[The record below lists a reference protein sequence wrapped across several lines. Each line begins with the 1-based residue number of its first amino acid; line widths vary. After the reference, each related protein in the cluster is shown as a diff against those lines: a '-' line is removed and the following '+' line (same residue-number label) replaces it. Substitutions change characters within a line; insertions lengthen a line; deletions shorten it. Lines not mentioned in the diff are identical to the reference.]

1 MQVTKKYEGATT
13 LSFATNSMT
22 VPDTF
27 KDPSALRTLANYLRS
42 SNGVKTKTATQHE
55 KRVDYFRGYRFM
67 ECVVE
72 EDKPLQKWPKT
83 LPKITDQGVAREIAE
98 LMIQNNFFHRSE
110 KVPDKKRM
118 LRMCKVNVYEE
129 SGYYTWMYEGS
140 MMWSN
145 IGTVLLIAAVIGFTL
160 LPIWPDIAKKV
171 LWYMSCTFLIFTLS
185 FCLIR
190 ALLFLFGWIVG
201 YEVWIFPNL
210 FDESLTFQDSFKPI
224 YSFEQT
230 AEGQGYYRLGMVAAL
245 IGFVAWAMT
254 QPTEFD
260 TFIQGQKHF
269 LDDLYSGNLLADVAA
284 DHKANLDGVKRK
296 VPTFEDL
303 LREVEEE
310 ESGSSS
316 SRSSGVAGAD
326 EADGEAALNAAL
338 EEELSDEE
346 ATARILEQLNAQDEA
361 DLYGDD
367 GED

>member
-1 MQVTKKYEGATT
+1 MTAGDTSLQGVPEVYTT
-13 LSFATNSMT
+13 QAG
-22 VPDTF
+22 
-27 KDPSALRTLANYLRS
+27 LRTLANYLRS
-42 SNGVKTKTATQHE
+42 NNGVKTKSGTQHE

-72 EDKPLQKWPKT
+72 GDKPLTKWPKT
-83 LPKITDQGVAREIAE
+83 LPKITDPGKAREIAD

-110 KVPDKKRM
+110 KVPDQKRV

-129 SGYYTWMYEGS
+129 DGYFTWMYEGS
-140 MMWSN
+140 MMWYN
-145 IGTVLLIAAVIGFTL
+145 IGAGVLMGGVIGFTL

-171 LWYMSCTFLIFTLS
+171 LWYISCTFLIFTLT

-190 ALLFLFGWIVG
+190 AIVFLLGWIIG
-201 YEVWIFPNL
+201 YEFWIFPNL
-210 FDESLTFQDSFKPI
+210 FDESLTFVDSFKPV
-224 YSFEQT
+224 YSFEKT
-230 AEGQGYYRLGMVAAL
+230 AEGQGYYRLGMVVAL

-260 TFIQGQKHF
+260 VFIQGQKHF

-284 DHKANLDGVKRK
+284 DHKQKLDGVKRK

-310 ESGSSS
+310 ERGGGAHGD
-316 SRSSGVAGAD
+316 RATAEAD
-326 EADGEAALNAAL
+326 EEAESEAAAAAAFAAMDAAL

-346 ATARILEQLNAQDEA
+346 ATARILEQLNAQDDENYN
-361 DLYGDD
+361 DNDNLD
-367 GED
+367 

>member
-1 MQVTKKYEGATT
+1 M
-13 LSFATNSMT
+13 SS
-22 VPDTF
+22 VPSEY
-27 KDPSALRTLANYLRS
+27 KDPSGLRTLANYLRS
-42 SNGVKTKTATQHE
+42 SNGVKTKSATQHE

-72 EDKPLQKWPKT
+72 DEKPLPKWPKT
-83 LPKITDQGVAREIAE
+83 LPKITDQGVAREVAE

-145 IGTVLLIAAVIGFTL
+145 IGTVLLISAVIGFTL

-171 LWYMSCTFLIFTLS
+171 LWYISCTFLIFTLS

-190 ALLFLFGWIVG
+190 ALLFLFLWILG
-201 YEVWIFPNL
+201 YEFWVFPNL
-210 FDESLTFQDSFKPI
+210 FDESLTFVDSFKPI
-224 YSFEQT
+224 YSFEAT
-230 AEGQGYYRLGMVAAL
+230 AEGQGYYRVGMVFGL

-284 DHKANLDGVKRK
+284 DHKATLDGVKRK

-310 ESGSSS
+310 ENGTPGDTESAA
-316 SRSSGVAGAD
+316 RQAA
-326 EADGEAALNAAL
+326 GEAAADAIL

-346 ATARILEQLNAQDEA
+346 ATARILEQLNAQDEESYA
-361 DLYGDD
+361 D
-367 GED
+367 ED